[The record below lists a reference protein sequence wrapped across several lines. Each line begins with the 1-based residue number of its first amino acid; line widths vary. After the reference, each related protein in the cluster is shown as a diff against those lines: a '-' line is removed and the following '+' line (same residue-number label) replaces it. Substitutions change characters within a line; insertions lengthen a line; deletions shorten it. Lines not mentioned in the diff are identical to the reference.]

1 MSRFL
6 TCNPAD
12 PDRQIVE
19 DAVRSLIDNRAVVL
33 PTETQYG
40 LAIRADRPD
49 APEKISRIKRR
60 TTTFPVALFVKDI
73 QMAET
78 FCEIT
83 DTGRILA
90 DRFLPGPL
98 TLVLPIRAGQNA
110 AASGFASPDGFGIRI
125 SSSPLVAAIAARL
138 DFPIT
143 ATSANLSGG
152 RTAST
157 VNEIKRELGDAV
169 ELYLDGGRCRGI
181 IPSTVVRVNGGVHV
195 LRPGVIPEAEII
207 SALEEGI

>member
-1 MSRFL
+1 LSRVL

-12 PDRQIVE
+12 PDRQTVE
-19 DAVRSLIDNRAVVL
+19 DAVRSLTDDHAVVL

-60 TTTFPVALFVKDI
+60 TATFPVALFVKDMR
-73 QMAET
+73 MAER

-83 DTGRILA
+83 DRARILA

-98 TLVLPIRAGQNA
+98 TMVLPVRRGQDA
-110 AASGFASPDGFGIRI
+110 AALGFASPDGFGIRI

-138 DFPIT
+138 DFPVT
-143 ATSANLSGG
+143 ATSANLSGA
-152 RTAST
+152 RTPST
-157 VNEIKRELGDAV
+157 VNEIKKELGDAV
-169 ELYLDGGRCRGI
+169 ELYLDGGPCRGI
-181 IPSTVVRVNGGVHV
+181 IPSTVVRVSDGVHV
-195 LRPGVIPEAEII
+195 LRPGVIPEVEII